1 MDTSTDS
8 KPANRIPLFVDIEYR
23 KSYSRQSTKGVLKNI
38 SITGAFLSISES
50 LNPRDKLLVVFQVSG
65 RKRKI
70 AARVIWSGT
79 GGVGIKFEPANNRDI
94 QIVDD
99 LMYFVSVSRD
109 SRKDVLDNIFK
120 KVS

>member
-1 MDTSTDS
+1 MDTTTDI
-8 KPANRIPLFVDIEYR
+8 KPADRIPLFVDIEYR
-23 KSYSRQSTKGVLKNI
+23 KSYSRQATNGVLKNI
-38 SITGAFLSISES
+38 SITGAFLAISETLS
-50 LNPRDKLLVVFQVSG
+50 PRDKLLVVFQVSG

-79 GGVGIKFEPANNRDI
+79 DGVGIKFEPANNRDV

-109 SRKDVLDNIFK
+109 SRKDVLDTIFK

>member
-1 MDTSTDS
+1 MDTTTDA
-8 KPANRIPLFVDIEYR
+8 KPADRIPLFVDIEYR

-38 SITGAFLSISES
+38 SITGAFLTISES

-65 RKRKI
+65 RRRKI
-70 AARVIWSGT
+70 AARVIWAGT
-79 GGVGIKFEPANNRDI
+79 GGVGIKFEPTNNRDV

>member
-1 MDTSTDS
+1 MDTTTDT
-8 KPANRIPLFVDIEYR
+8 KPAQRIPLFVDIEYR
-23 KSYSRQSTKGVLKNI
+23 KSYCRQSTKGVLKNI
-38 SITGAFLSISES
+38 SITGAFLAIKET

-70 AARVIWSGT
+70 AARVIWAAP
-79 GGVGIKFEPANNRDI
+79 GGVGIKFEPTNNRDI

-109 SRKDVLDNIFK
+109 SRKDVLDTIFK
-120 KVS
+120 KVT